1 MKPQQYKEFKKII
14 TNLIFR
20 GLALSGT
27 APATAAGQLRAGL
40 AGSELLTNRKISLK
54 QWGHAI
60 GPKNFKLF
68 YWLIQFSVFG
78 RGGPGG

>member
-1 MKPQQYKEFKKII
+1 M
-14 TNLIFR
+14 
-20 GLALSGT
+20 SGT

-60 GPKNFKLF
+60 GPENFKLF
-68 YWLIQFSVFG
+68 YWLIQISLFL
-78 RGGPGG
+78 GGGGVD